1 MRQVLDRTRSDGKT
15 KLSELDA
22 LAVIEAYGIRTIG
35 AGVARHAP
43 DAALGA
49 MRGAMRGER
58 AVDLARVAEVLVRL
72 GMLATDFPE
81 IEELD
86 INPLR
91 VSAEGALALDARVLL
106 ARP

>member
-1 MRQVLDRTRSDGKT
+1 MLQTLRS
-15 KLSELDA
+15 A
-22 LAVIEAYGIRTIG
+22 AMLA
-35 AGVARHAP
+35 
-43 DAALGA
+43 
-49 MRGAMRGER
+49 AMRGER